1 MRPVV
6 GWSAI
11 VVAAAMASSLAL
23 AACGGNAEATR
34 SGPRILADASAA
46 INSVKSFRMSASVST
61 SGGVGRFTFEVAGKG
76 VGEGTFSLGNL
87 QFQLEEDHATDYIKS
102 SSLWTSVG
110 GGALQQLLTGHWVS
124 LPASNTLA
132 QQLTGGLAA
141 LTSPAQTAASLTKG
155 EPKARRTGT
164 STVDGEGAVVVQ
176 ETGGGEVLV
185 ATQGPPY
192 PLEFRL
198 GNGTT
203 LYLSDFGRAFNIH
216 PPARSLSLLNVIA
229 GLQSGAP

>member
-11 VVAAAMASSLAL
+11 VVAAATASSLTL

-46 INSVKSFRMSASVST
+46 ISSAKSFRMSASVAT
-61 SGGVGRFTFEVAGKG
+61 SGGVGKFTFEVAGKG

-87 QFQLEEDHATDYIKS
+87 EFQLEEDHATDYIKS
-102 SSLWTSVG
+102 STLWASVG

-141 LTSPAQTAASLTKG
+141 LTSPSQTAASLTKG
-155 EPKARRTGT
+155 ESKARRAGT
-164 STVDGEGAVVVQ
+164 STVDGEGVVAVREV
-176 ETGGGEVLV
+176 GGEEVLV

-192 PLEFRL
+192 PLEFRF
-198 GNGTT
+198 GSGTT
-203 LYLSDFGRAFNIH
+203 LYLSDFGKAFGIR

-229 GLQSGAP
+229 GLQSGVP

>member
-11 VVAAAMASSLAL
+11 VLAAAMAFSLTL

-76 VGEGTFSLGNL
+76 VGLGTFSLGNL

-141 LTSPAQTAASLTKG
+141 LTSPSQTASSLTKG
-155 EPKARRTGT
+155 EPKARRAGT
-164 STVDGEGAVVVQ
+164 SNVDGEGVVVVR
-176 ETGGGEVLV
+176 EAGGGEVLV

-203 LYLSDFGRAFNIH
+203 LYLSDFGRTFSIR

>member
-1 MRPVV
+1 MRPVA

-11 VVAAAMASSLAL
+11 AVAAAAASSLTL

-34 SGPRILADASAA
+34 TGSRILADASAA
-46 INSVKSFRMSASVST
+46 ISSVKSFRMSASVAT
-61 SGGVGRFTFEVAGKG
+61 SGGAGKFTFEVAGKG

-124 LPASNTLA
+124 LPAANTLA

-141 LTSPAQTAASLTKG
+141 LTSPSQTAISLTKG

-164 STVDGEGAVVVQ
+164 STLDGEGVVVVR
-176 ETGGGEVLV
+176 EAGGGEVLV

-203 LYLSDFGRAFNIH
+203 LYLSDFGKTFGIH

-229 GLQSGAP
+229 GLQSGVP